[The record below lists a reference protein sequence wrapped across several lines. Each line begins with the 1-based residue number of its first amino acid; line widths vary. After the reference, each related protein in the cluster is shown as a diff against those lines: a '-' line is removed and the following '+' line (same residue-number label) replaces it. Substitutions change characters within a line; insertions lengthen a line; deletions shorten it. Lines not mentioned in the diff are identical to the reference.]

1 MAIEKA
7 SLGAVLAGLALC
19 GGLLI
24 AQSACAAPL
33 EAANWAGQPQQQ
45 ADTNDA
51 ARVLGTITSIHGS
64 TLTVQPD
71 HGQPVT
77 LSIASTAR
85 LLRLEPGQHSLAAAT
100 PIALGDIAVGDR
112 VFARGTLAS
121 GTLTANLVVAMKH
134 SDIAARQAAEE
145 KAWEQDGVGGI
156 VRSIDTSKGTIQL
169 AFENKTLTVETTPQT
184 SIRRYSQDSASF
196 RDTQPATLAEI
207 APGDQLRAL
216 GEGRPADGTIA
227 ARVVVFGNFLNI
239 AAKITAVDTS
249 ASTLTVE
256 DLATRKP
263 LTLAIRPDSQ
273 LRELPSAVAERLA
286 MLLKMGAAGHEHASG
301 GPGGPPP
308 QWQHPAG
315 PPQGPEGMGGHRR
328 GVLAMATPIS
338 LAALHP
344 GEAVLIVA
352 TRGTEG
358 HPGTALTLLSGV
370 EAMLHASTEGSRNML
385 SSSWSLGGGGS
396 PGGSDGGAGPQS

>member
-1 MAIEKA
+1 MAIQKA
-7 SLGAVLAGLALC
+7 SLGAVLAGLAVSSCLF
-19 GGLLI
+19 I
-24 AQSACAAPL
+24 AQLSYAAPA
-33 EAANWAGQPQQQ
+33 EAACWAGQPQQQ
-45 ADTNDA
+45 ADTNDS
-51 ARVLGTITSIHGS
+51 ARVLGTITSIHGN

-100 PIALGDIAVGDR
+100 PIALGEIAVGDR
-112 VFARGTLAS
+112 VFARGTLDS
-121 GTLTANLVVAMKH
+121 GTLTADLVVAMKH
-134 SDIAARQAAEE
+134 SDIAARQAEEE

-156 VRSIDTSKGTIQL
+156 VRSIDTTKGTIQL
-169 AFENKTLTVETTPQT
+169 SFENRALTVETTPQT
-184 SIRRYSQDSASF
+184 SIRRYAQDSASF

-216 GEGRPADGTIA
+216 GQGRPADGSIA
-227 ARVVVFGNFLNI
+227 ARVVVFGDFLNI
-239 AAKITAVDTS
+239 AAKITAVDAS
-249 ASTLTVE
+249 ANTLTVE

-273 LRELPSAVAERLA
+273 LRELPAAVAERLA
-286 MLLKMGAAGHEHASG
+286 MLLKMGVAGHKHAS

-308 QWQHPAG
+308 QWHHPAG
-315 PPQGPEGMGGHRR
+315 PPQGPEGMDGHRK

-338 LAALHP
+338 LSSLHP

-352 TRGTEG
+352 TRGTAG
-358 HPGTALTLLSGV
+358 QPGTALTLLSGV
-370 EAMLHASTEGSRNML
+370 EAMLHASTEGSRDML
-385 SSSWSLGGGGS
+385 SSSWSLGGGGNS
-396 PGGSDGGAGPQS
+396 GGGGGNSGPQS